1 MARFAVLIPLVL
13 LSGAAAESSTAAAN
27 PIRKVVTLL
36 QNMQHKV
43 TEEGKLEQDLYDKFM
58 CYCKTGSSDLSA
70 SIDAAKNKIE
80 SLTAAI
86 ETDTKKKEQT
96 EASLKEAQTSRSE
109 AEAAMAA
116 ATALREKEAAAF
128 AKVKADGETNV
139 AALDKAIKAIET
151 GVAGAFLQTNTAA
164 TVRRIAIEVADLP
177 DATRQEVMSF
187 LSGQQS
193 SGYAPQS
200 GEITGILKTMHD
212 EMSKDLSDAIAD
224 ESSAITNYEGL
235 MAAKKKEVATLQ
247 EQIETAM
254 TRVGDLGVSIAG
266 MSNDLEDTKEALTED
281 EKFSVELATSCKT
294 KTSEWEEIKKTRAEE
309 LLALAETIKILNDDD
324 ALDLF
329 KKAIPSASSSFVQVT
344 VKSSAMKD
352 RALAIIRAAAKKNP
366 QLSFIA
372 LALNGK
378 KIGFE
383 KVIKMV
389 DEMVVNLKKEQQDDD
404 AKKEYCET
412 QLDQAD
418 DKRKALEQSIADS
431 ETTIKDTEGA
441 IETLGEEIAALNAG
455 IKALDKSVAEATEN
469 RKEENADYKEL
480 MTTDTTAKE
489 ILGFAKNRL
498 NKFYN
503 PKLYVAPPAGAPAF
517 VQIRAHSQKGF
528 AAPPPPPETFGAYTK
543 KSEESNGVIAMID
556 LLIKDLTKEM
566 QESEVMEKDAQ
577 SEYETMMQ
585 ESADKRA
592 TDAKSVTTKESEK
605 ANAEGAL
612 EAEKD
617 KKTVTTK
624 DLLATVDYMQSLH
637 GECDW
642 LLQNFD
648 ARKAART
655 SEIEALG
662 QAKAVLN
669 GADFSLLQT
678 ARSGF
683 MAKRF

>member
-1 MARFAVLIPLVL
+1 
-13 LSGAAAESSTAAAN
+13 
-27 PIRKVVTLL
+27 
-36 QNMQHKV
+36 
-43 TEEGKLEQDLYDKFM
+43 
-58 CYCKTGSSDLSA
+58 
-70 SIDAAKNKIE
+70 
-80 SLTAAI
+80 
-86 ETDTKKKEQT
+86 
-96 EASLKEAQTSRSE
+96 
-109 AEAAMAA
+109 
-116 ATALREKEAAAF
+116 
-128 AKVKADGETNV
+128 
-139 AALDKAIKAIET
+139 
-151 GVAGAFLQTNTAA
+151 
-164 TVRRIAIEVADLP
+164 
-177 DATRQEVMSF
+177 
-187 LSGQQS
+187 
-193 SGYAPQS
+193 
-200 GEITGILKTMHD
+200 
-212 EMSKDLSDAIAD
+212 
-224 ESSAITNYEGL
+224 
-235 MAAKKKEVATLQ
+235 
-247 EQIETAM
+247 M

-281 EKFSVELATSCKT
+281 EKFSLELATSCKT
-294 KTSEWEEIKKTRAEE
+294 KTAEWEEIKKTRAEE

-329 KKAIPSASSSFVQVT
+329 KKALPSASSSFVQVT

-352 RALAIIRAAAKKNP
+352 RALAILRAAAKKGNNP

-383 KVIKMV
+383 KVIKMI

-404 AKKEYCET
+404 HKKEYCET

-441 IETLGEEIAALNAG
+441 IETLAAEIAALNDG

-469 RKEENADYKEL
+469 RKAENAEYKEL

-503 PKLYVAPPAGAPAF
+503 PKLYVPEPKAPSF
-517 VQIRAHSQKGF
+517 VQIRAHTQVKGA

-543 KSEESNGVIAMID
+543 KSEDSNGVIAMID

-566 QESEVMEKDAQ
+566 QEAEVMEKDAQ

-624 DLLATVDYMQSLH
+624 DLLATVDYIQSLH

-642 LLQNFD
+642 LLGAFD

-683 MAKRF
+683 MAKRS